1 LDGPL
6 DLMDN
11 EALPDLNAFSALTSR
26 VYAVLVND
34 NDMLTDVS
42 GLAGI
47 GDMEL
52 IGHMG
57 GALPPFVAGQFAIT
71 NNDALCVESVS
82 TLIGALLSKNPD
94 AFALSPLYAGNRED
108 CGG

>member
-1 LDGPL
+1 
-6 DLMDN
+6 MDN
-11 EALPDLNAFSALTSR
+11 EALPRLDAFSALASR

-57 GALPPFVAGQFAIT
+57 GALPPFVADQFAIT
-71 NNDALCVESVS
+71 NNDALCVDNVS
-82 TLIGALLSKNPD
+82 TLIGAILSKDPG
-94 AFALSPLYAGNRED
+94 AFALSPLYAGNTGA
-108 CGG
+108 CGS